1 VLRRV
6 ALVTCKEL
14 PDLDEDT
21 RRLIAPLAAR
31 GMAATPAIWDDPE
44 VDWKYFD
51 LVVVRSCWDYVCR
64 RHEFL
69 EWVARVPYLANP
81 AAVLAWNTHKGYL
94 RDLAVRNVPIV
105 PTSWLPPQEEWTPYE
120 FGERELI
127 GNRRATICLQLRARD
142 VRNEI
147 SRNEEPGEAKGR

>member
-31 GMAATPAIWDDPE
+31 GMAATPAVWDDPE

-81 AAVLAWNTHKGYL
+81 AKRSRIHLFIA
-94 RDLAVRNVPIV
+94 
-105 PTSWLPPQEEWTPYE
+105 S
-120 FGERELI
+120 
-127 GNRRATICLQLRARD
+127 ATICTTARSW
-142 VRNEI
+142 I
-147 SRNEEPGEAKGR
+147 